1 MASKFQTPEN
11 RVLSNKEYMDLML
24 REDSRDNSNND
35 TVYEDP
41 DEDFYKRLD
50 QLITFTP
57 GLTDEECAYRLQ
69 TTIGRLL
76 RTIAAIKKNPNT
88 FWGLGPYEKQGD
100 GWFNKN
106 KKVDT
111 EKMINK
117 IVKENIYL
125 KKENNAL
132 KEEIKALKIQHDEK
146 CNIIDG
152 MIGYVPV

>member
-1 MASKFQTPEN
+1 MASKREIPEN

-24 REDSRDNSNND
+24 NEDTRIDSCNEND
-35 TVYEDP
+35 ESY

-57 GLTDEECAYRLQ
+57 GLTDEECAYRLE
-69 TTIGRLL
+69 TTVERLL
-76 RTIAAIKKNPNT
+76 RTIAAIKNHPNT

-106 KKVDT
+106 KKVDN

-117 IVKENIYL
+117 IVQANILL
-125 KKENNAL
+125 KKENAVL
-132 KEEIKALKIQHDEK
+132 KEEIKALKMLNTEK
-146 CNIIDG
+146 SNIIDG